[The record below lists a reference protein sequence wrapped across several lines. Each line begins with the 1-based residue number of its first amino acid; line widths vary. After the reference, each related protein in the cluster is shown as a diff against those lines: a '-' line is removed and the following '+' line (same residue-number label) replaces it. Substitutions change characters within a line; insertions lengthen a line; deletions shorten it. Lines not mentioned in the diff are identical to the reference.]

1 MLLANKRNKESN
13 MARQIRRLV
22 KLEFRS
28 KPPRRLFRIMMLKTF
43 PTRPKTLTRG
53 MATESN
59 TKEIDIIHQVAEVKM
74 VLILLLYYLVCH

>member
-1 MLLANKRNKESN
+1 MIANIRNNKSN

-28 KPPRRLFRIMMLKTF
+28 KPPRRLLRMMMLKTF

-53 MATESN
+53 MATASN
-59 TKEIDIIHQVAEVKM
+59 KNEIDIFTR
-74 VLILLLYYLVCH
+74 L